1 MKAPLLEEWV
11 RGVVFCLSSE
21 ICALFAICCIVWL
34 SEICALFAIC
44 CIVWLSEICAIR
56 PIRLSLSDRQD
67 WSAYSDLFT
76 KSAQSIAPFPSIIRT
91 IRSIHSYR

>member
-34 SEICALFAIC
+34 SEICA
-44 CIVWLSEICAIR
+44 IR

-67 WSAYSDLFT
+67 WSVYSDLFT